1 MPLKWFTH
9 TVDSLGTSGCLNTHF
24 FHITIDYLYFLFNIN
39 LPPYNKKKTKLYFFL
54 LFWWK
59 KRKLCLN
66 FTPTQKKTPQQ
77 HGMKPATYVV
87 VFVMM
92 LMFFYPFRHSVPA
105 PRAMGTRCENTFAN
119 ILGKSRLSPIDI
131 SCLHSERKKNPKQQH
146 QQSWS
151 SEIDLTLNI
160 FLPSSNVDGV
170 VVADSVADFGFPFKQ
185 CTLKFQNFKMQE
197 EEEETKFKK
206 CLALNGFR
214 ELEAGEGK

>member
-9 TVDSLGTSGCLNTHF
+9 TDDSLGTSGCLNIQF
-24 FHITIDYLYFLFNIN
+24 FHITIDCLYFLFNIN
-39 LPPYNKKKTKLYFFL
+39 LPPYNKRKTKLSFFF
-54 LFWWK
+54 LFWWT

-92 LMFFYPFRHSVPA
+92 LMFFYPSDIQSPLLVLWAQGVKIPLQIFWERAAYRQLTSVA
-105 PRAMGTRCENTFAN
+105 SIASA
-119 ILGKSRLSPIDI
+119 
-131 SCLHSERKKNPKQQH
+131 KNPKQQH

-160 FLPSSNVDGV
+160 FLPSSKVDGV

-185 CTLKFQNFKMQE
+185 CTLKF
-197 EEEETKFKK
+197 
-206 CLALNGFR
+206 
-214 ELEAGEGK
+214 